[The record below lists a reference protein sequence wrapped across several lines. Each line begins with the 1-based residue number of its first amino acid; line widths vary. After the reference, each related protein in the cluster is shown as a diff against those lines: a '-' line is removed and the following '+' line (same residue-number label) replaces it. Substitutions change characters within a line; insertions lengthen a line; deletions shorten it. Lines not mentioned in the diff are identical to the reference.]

1 MFELSFTLPIEPSL
15 LLLLC
20 VVGLVAGFIDA
31 VVGGGGMLT
40 IPALLSA
47 GLPPHVALGT
57 NKLAATFA
65 SSTAAWTYYK
75 KQLFD
80 PKFWRQSFL
89 ATGIGAIAGTLAV
102 NFVST
107 ELLEK
112 ALPLVILATAIYT
125 IFSRFPSD
133 SNHTLP
139 TENGALR
146 KKQWLQGVSLG
157 FYDGIAGPGAGAF
170 WTVSSAALYKI
181 NILLASGL
189 AKSMNFTSNILSLIT
204 FIMLGHINWMLGLS
218 MGACLMIGAYL
229 GAHSAIRFGG
239 KFIRPIFV
247 CVVIVMA
254 VKLAIEAW

>member
-1 MFELSFTLPIEPSL
+1 MFDFSFALPLEPSL
-15 LLLLC
+15 FLLIC
-20 VVGLVAGFIDA
+20 GVGLIAGFIDA

-47 GLPPHVALGT
+47 GLPPHMALGT

-80 PKFWRQSFL
+80 PIFWRKSFY
-89 ATGIGAIAGTLAV
+89 ATGIGAICGTLAV
-102 NFVST
+102 NFIST
-107 ELLEK
+107 ELLDK

-125 IFSRFPSD
+125 VFNRFPSD
-133 SNHTLP
+133 SQNDLP
-139 TENGALR
+139 QKGPSLV
-146 KKQWLQGVSLG
+146 KKQWIQGLSLG
-157 FYDGIAGPGAGAF
+157 FYDGIAGPGTGAF
-170 WTVSSAALYKI
+170 WTVSAAALYKV

-189 AKSMNFTSNILSLIT
+189 AKSMNFTSNILSLTT
-204 FIMLGHINWMLGLS
+204 FIILGHINWVLGLS
-218 MGACLMIGAYL
+218 MGVCLMIGAYL

-247 CVVIVMA
+247 LVVIVMA
-254 VKLAIEAW
+254 IKLAIEAW